1 MNKRSAS
8 MVAAGLILT
17 LVVGGLAV
25 AIGLTGPSVS
35 SAVPRARRT
44 ASKPVV
50 RTVKRTVT
58 VHKKAEPQTAGVVQV
73 AAPVVP
79 ATAPST
85 STSMSDHASGGYEE
99 YEDEG
104 GSEGHSEE
112 GHGGG
117 GEGAEDD

>member
-35 SAVPRARRT
+35 SAVPRAERT

-85 STSMSDHASGGYEE
+85 STSMSDDSSGGHEE

-104 GSEGHSEE
+104 GSED

-117 GEGAEDD
+117 EEGAEDD